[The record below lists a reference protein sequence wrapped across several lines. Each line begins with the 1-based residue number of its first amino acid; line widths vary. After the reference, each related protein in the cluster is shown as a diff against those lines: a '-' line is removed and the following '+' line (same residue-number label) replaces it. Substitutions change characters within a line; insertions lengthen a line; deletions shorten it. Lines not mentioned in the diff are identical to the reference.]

1 MEVYKITC
9 KTNNKIYIGSTKLIN
24 KVSNRILDTYDNS
37 MIIGYKNVLNKLLE
51 EGYNVKLWQVKDL
64 IYNKLSKNTI
74 INYFGNEN
82 IIRRFQNLGKNN

>member
-9 KTNNKIYIGSTKLIN
+9 KINNKIYIDSIKLIN
-24 KVSNRILDTYDNS
+24 KVSNKILDTYDNS

-64 IYNKLSKNTI
+64 IYNKLSKNAI
-74 INYFGNEN
+74 INYCGNEN